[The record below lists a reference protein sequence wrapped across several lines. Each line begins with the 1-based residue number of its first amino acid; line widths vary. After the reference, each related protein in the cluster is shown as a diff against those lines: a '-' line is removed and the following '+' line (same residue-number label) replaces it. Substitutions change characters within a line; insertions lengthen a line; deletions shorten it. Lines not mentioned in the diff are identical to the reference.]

1 MRIKS
6 SERKPFIKA
15 LQKLRP
21 DLKKTVSELESQL
34 QILKD
39 DIIDLLGRLPQT
51 DISPESK
58 SGLGNGEPSTMKD
71 DKASPNVP
79 GAIQCLT

>member
-21 DLKKTVSELESQL
+21 DLKKTVSELEDQL

-39 DIIDLLGRLPQT
+39 DIINLLGRLPQT
-51 DISPESK
+51 DISPESNLDWGTAK
-58 SGLGNGEPSTMKD
+58 HP
-71 DKASPNVP
+71 
-79 GAIQCLT
+79 Q